1 MQTRSASFGLAESL
15 LEDQPSSR
23 SDFMQTLKNQRAI
36 VTGGSSGLGLGVVES
51 LVARG
56 AKVMVVARDA
66 QRLAEVEN
74 RLGVVGAVGD
84 VADRALATALLQ
96 EFRPTVLVLNA
107 GAKPAMGPLHEQSWE
122 GFSAPWNSDVKAG
135 FHWIQEAI
143 RLPLARGSRVLISSS
158 GAAIGGSPLSGGY
171 AGAKRMLW
179 IMASYA
185 NGVAA
190 EQELGIRFQALV
202 PQQMTAAGG
211 VGRAGA
217 EAYARRKGVTSEQF
231 LAGFGKPLS
240 AHDFGEHVASIL
252 TEPQYEEAPAFGIKG
267 DHGIVVLGV

>member
-1 MQTRSASFGLAESL
+1 MQS
-15 LEDQPSSR
+15 
-23 SDFMQTLKNQRAI
+23 LKNQRVI
-36 VTGGSSGLGLGVVES
+36 VTGGSSGLGLGVVEA
-51 LVARG
+51 LVERG
-56 AKVMVVARDA
+56 AKVMVVARDT
-66 QRLAEVEN
+66 QRLAEVES
-74 RLGVVGAVGD
+74 RLGVTGVVGD
-84 VADRALATALLQ
+84 ATDRALAASLLQ

-107 GAKPAMGPLHEQSWE
+107 GVTPATGPLHEQSWE

-158 GAAIGGSPLSGGY
+158 GAAISGSPLSGGY
-171 AGAKRMLW
+171 AGAKRTLW

-190 EQELGIRFQALV
+190 ELDLGIRFQALV

-217 EAYARRKGVTSEQF
+217 EAYSRRKGVTPEQF

-240 AHDFGEHVASIL
+240 AHDFGEHVVSIL
-252 TEPQYEEAPAFGIKG
+252 TEVQYEEASALGIKG
-267 DHGIVVLGV
+267 DHGVVALGA

>member
-1 MQTRSASFGLAESL
+1 
-15 LEDQPSSR
+15 
-23 SDFMQTLKNQRAI
+23 MQTLKNERAI

-74 RLGVVGAVGD
+74 RLGVAGAAGD
-84 VADRALATALLQ
+84 VADRALAVSLLQ

-107 GAKPAMGPLHEQSWE
+107 GATPPMGPLHEQSWE
-122 GFSAPWNSDVKAG
+122 SFSANWNSDVKAG

-143 RLPLARGSRVLISSS
+143 RLPLARGSRVLIGSS
-158 GAAIGGSPLSGGY
+158 GAAIAGSPMSGGY

-179 IMASYA
+179 LMASYA
-185 NGVAA
+185 NVVSA
-190 EQELGIRFQALV
+190 ELNLGIRFQALV

-217 EAYARRKGVTSEQF
+217 EVYARRKGVTPEQF

-240 AHDFGEHVASIL
+240 AHDFGEYVARIL
-252 TEPQYEEAPAFGIKG
+252 TEPQYEEAPAFGIKS
-267 DHGIVVLGV
+267 DHGIVALGA